1 MEAKDHLFDAFPA
14 ISKEQWIQQVIKD
27 LKGGDFDTILKYTS
41 RDGIDIYPFYTA
53 EDLSGYSERMPLFAH
68 TDWDVC
74 EEIIV
79 KEASVANKQALHVLE
94 NGATALLFRV
104 PGKVFLPALLQ
115 DIGIAYI
122 GLQFVVDSNIALFD
136 EQLQAYISG
145 KGLQPDQLNLSVAYD
160 PVHTFVTTGSWN
172 AATEQNLFI
181 KHSEATANYRNV
193 CIDGTIYHN
202 AGAAPAYEIACIA
215 AHANEYLN
223 WLNGKAN
230 SIQLNIAVGP
240 DYFFEIAK
248 LRAVRKVF
256 ALLSETYGIQPMLY
270 IHAETAI
277 RNLTV
282 YDAHNNLLRTTTEA
296 MAATIG
302 GCNSL
307 TVKPFDEV
315 YNADNGFS
323 DRLARNI
330 QLILKAESYFDK
342 VADVSAGSYFIE
354 ALTEQLA
361 GKAWSYFK
369 EIEAAGGF
377 ISSLEQN
384 MIQRTIEASA
394 NSQQQRFEEGKEILV
409 GTNKYP
415 DAKQVMKDQLKK
427 DIIAALPA
435 TGVTATPLTTRRLS
449 IDNELNRLALETA
462 GSGS

>member
-53 EDLSGYSERMPLFAH
+53 EDLSAYSERKPLFAH

-74 EEIIV
+74 EEIV
-79 KEASVANKQALHVLE
+79 VTDENTANKQALDVLE

-104 PGKVFLPALLQ
+104 PGKVSVSALLQ
-115 DIGIAYI
+115 DIGIEYI
-122 GLQFVVDSNIALFD
+122 GLQFVVSSDIALFD
-136 EQLQAYISG
+136 EQLQTYISD
-145 KGLQPDQLNLSVAYD
+145 KGLQPDQLNLSIAYD
-160 PVHTFVTTGSWN
+160 PIHAFVTTGSWD
-172 AATEQNLFI
+172 AGVEKDLFTKHTETT
-181 KHSEATANYRNV
+181 SNYRNV

-223 WLNGKAN
+223 WLSGKTN
-230 SIQLNIAVGP
+230 SIQLHIAIGQ

-248 LRAVRKVF
+248 MRAIRKVF
-256 ALLSETYGIQPMLY
+256 ALLSEAYGIRPTLY

-315 YNADNGFS
+315 YSADNSFS

-361 GKAWSYFK
+361 EKAWSYFK
-369 EIEAAGGF
+369 EIEATGAF
-377 ISSLEQN
+377 ISSFEQN
-384 MIQRTIEASA
+384 IIQQTVEASA

-427 DIIAALPA
+427 DIIAEQPA
-435 TGVTATPLTTRRLS
+435 TSATATPLIIRRLS
-449 IDNELNRLALETA
+449 VDSELKRLALETA
-462 GSGS
+462 VS